1 MCIHTHLH
9 ILCIYIHTHTTQ
21 RALQFAC
28 GNAVVCDTMEEARK
42 VAFGGAERKK
52 VVKSGSSTVGCNMEA
67 VCNVSCDT
75 AMKCCSIFSSVFTVR
90 STHSL

>member
-1 MCIHTHLH
+1 M
-9 ILCIYIHTHTTQ
+9 HTHTTQ

-52 VVKSGSSTVGCNMEA
+52 VAKRGSSTYNMEA
-67 VCNVSCDT
+67 VCNVSCD
-75 AMKCCSIFSSVFTVR
+75 SS
-90 STHSL
+90 